1 MKLKKVTGVS
11 LVELMVALLLG
22 SLIAVAATQL
32 FLVNQ
37 QTNNLQAGLSFVQ
50 DQGRYAF
57 NYISKDLMQ
66 AGYSDQGNQ
75 IAPFVFTEIVT
86 GWEVS
91 DDDVDPRFDRLVYRV
106 EGGANCSG
114 GSFSGIKVYEVDGT
128 GLKCK
133 TRWWNPNLNDGA
145 GGYTEN
151 SAVVVDNVMAFQ
163 VVYGVDTDELGDSGY
178 GLADYYTNADDIAP
192 ATDKVVSVRYALL
205 IASDRVVNPDAATYA
220 PNDIRVLDQTYDSDD
235 LNFADGRAYR
245 VYTSTVGVRNL
256 GG

>member
-1 MKLKKVTGVS
+1 M
-11 LVELMVALLLG
+11 
-22 SLIAVAATQL
+22 
-32 FLVNQ
+32 
-37 QTNNLQAGLSFVQ
+37 
-50 DQGRYAF
+50 
-57 NYISKDLMQ
+57 
-66 AGYSDQGNQ
+66 
-75 IAPFVFTEIVT
+75 
-86 GWEVS
+86 
-91 DDDVDPRFDRLVYRV
+91 
-106 EGGANCSG
+106 
-114 GSFSGIKVYEVDGT
+114 
-128 GLKCK
+128 
-133 TRWWNPNLNDGA
+133 
-145 GGYTEN
+145 
-151 SAVVVDNVMAFQ
+151 VVDNVMAFQ